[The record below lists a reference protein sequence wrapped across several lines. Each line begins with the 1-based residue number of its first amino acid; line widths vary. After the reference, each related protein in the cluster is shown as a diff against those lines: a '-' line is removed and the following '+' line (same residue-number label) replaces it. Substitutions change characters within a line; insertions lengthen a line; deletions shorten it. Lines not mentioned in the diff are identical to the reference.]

1 MVYARTKMLLQDNC
15 FPKDPGDVTL
25 RYVGPH
31 TPKLYQRFYDILK
44 SVMNVPDSAIQEER
58 FNWGKGVTEK
68 YKVSW
73 FVHKDV
79 DQFTYI
85 YFKIA
90 ISAEGDE
97 KVGNANITIKPYLRT
112 EYPQDTLWQRSL
124 FYEFLRT
131 FWHRMFY
138 HKRREEYNE
147 ECKHLAIMM
156 QRQLHELFRE
166 LRETK

>member
-1 MVYARTKMLLQDNC
+1 MVYARTKMLMQDNC

-25 RYVGPH
+25 RYVGPR
-31 TPKLYQRFYDILK
+31 TSEIYQRFYDIIK
-44 SVMNVPDSAIQEER
+44 SVMNIPDSAIQEEKY
-58 FNWGKGVTEK
+58 NWGKGVTEK

-73 FVHKDV
+73 FVHKDM
-79 DQFTYI
+79 DQFSYI

-97 KVGNANITIKPYLRT
+97 KAGNATIRIKPYMRT

-124 FYEFLRT
+124 FYEFIRT
-131 FWHRMFY
+131 FWHRLFY
-138 HKRREEYNE
+138 HSRREEYNE
-147 ECKHLAIMM
+147 ECKHLAVML

-166 LRETK
+166 LREMK

>member
-1 MVYARTKMLLQDNC
+1 
-15 FPKDPGDVTL
+15 
-25 RYVGPH
+25 
-31 TPKLYQRFYDILK
+31 
-44 SVMNVPDSAIQEER
+44 VPDSAIQEEK

-68 YKVSW
+68 FKLMW
-73 FVHKDV
+73 FVHKDL

-85 YFKIA
+85 YLKIA
-90 ISAEGDE
+90 ASGEGDE
-97 KVGNANITIKPYLRT
+97 KAGNAMIRIKPYLRT

-131 FWHRMFY
+131 FWHRVFY

-147 ECKHLAIMM
+147 ECKHLTVML
-156 QRQLHELFRE
+156 QRQLQELFRE